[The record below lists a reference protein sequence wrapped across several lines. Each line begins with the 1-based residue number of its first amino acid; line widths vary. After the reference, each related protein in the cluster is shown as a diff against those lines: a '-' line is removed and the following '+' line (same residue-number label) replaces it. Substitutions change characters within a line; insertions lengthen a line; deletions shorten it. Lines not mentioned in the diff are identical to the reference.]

1 MLTDVQFRQA
11 LALCAIPGLN
21 ANKLFA
27 SDAQT
32 ASMSELFTCLD
43 RPFETLPLTDYQRT
57 CILGCTDARI
67 DRVLRWLCEPQHH
80 VVFCVEPSYPALL
93 WQTKQPPFALFIDG
107 DLTLLQ
113 QPALAIVGSRR
124 PSPSGKAQAYR
135 FSAELSR
142 QGLLIMSGLATGID
156 SAAHRGALA
165 MQQPTLAV
173 LGHGLMHLYPK
184 SNQALAQEIRQH
196 GALVSEF
203 LPDIAPRAEF
213 FPLRNRIVA
222 GMSLGTLVVEAAE
235 KSGSLIS
242 ANYAAEYNREV
253 FAIPGSIE
261 NPLVAG
267 CHRLIQQGAK
277 LTTCSADI
285 LEELAME
292 PLILGE
298 PLAKSDT
305 EHGKNNLSIPLSDQ
319 RLLANVGDEV
329 TSIDVIAQ
337 RAQLA
342 AAEVSVAL
350 LRLELLGVVA
360 AVSGGYIRVRR
371 A

>member
-1 MLTDVQFRQA
+1 MLTDVQLRQA
-11 LALCAIPGLN
+11 LALSAIPGLN

-27 SDAQT
+27 RNAQT
-32 ASMSELFTCLD
+32 ASMPELFACLD
-43 RPFETLPLTDYQRT
+43 RPIDTLPLTEYQRS
-57 CILGCTDARI
+57 CIVGCTDARI
-67 DRVLRWLCEPQHH
+67 DRVLLWLSEPQHH
-80 VVFCVEPSYPALL
+80 VVFCFESAYPALL
-93 WQTKQPPFALFIDG
+93 WQTKQPPLALFVVG
-107 DLTLLQ
+107 DLALLQ
-113 QPALAIVGSRR
+113 QPSLAIVGSRR

-135 FSAELSR
+135 FSAELSQ
-142 QGLLIMSGLATGID
+142 QGLLIISGLATGID

-184 SNQALAQEIRQH
+184 SNQALAHEIRAH

-203 LPDIAPRAEF
+203 LPDMPPRAEY

-242 ANYAAEYNREV
+242 ANYAAEYSRDV
-253 FAIPGSIE
+253 FAIPGSID

-267 CHRLIQQGAK
+267 CHHLIQQGAK

-285 LEELAME
+285 IEELA
-292 PLILGE
+292 LDDLT
-298 PLAKSDT
+298 LAKPVARAES
-305 EHGKNNLSIPLSDQ
+305 EQRKNNSTIPLSDQ

-337 RAQLA
+337 RAQVA